1 MSTTTHHLKAIMK
14 PYKHIRLKQGTKE
27 WEQWRNDSGL
37 GGSDV
42 SSALATSSQELAK
55 QVYMAPI
62 QLHLLKIGEPVT
74 RFSGNISS
82 SEGHFQEAAIIE
94 RLKYYDLESTEQ
106 MTIYRNMAA
115 GIKLNGIYQPKNVL
129 VNPKYHWLFYSMDA
143 FLTESVKSK
152 KPLALVETKL
162 TTSMETNRYEN
173 KTNPAHWVQLM
184 TGLMI
189 TGFPYGYLVSLVDGK
204 FFNVLKVVPDKEVFE
219 WIEVTTAKFWQNVT
233 RAKKVKLE
241 YGIPAYYNVTHF
253 TEKQQEGV
261 RLLQQLEPSLTGTD
275 HELDFI
281 KEQIVTTAEEIPREG
296 TQEEFEAV
304 VKYLKAKAHIDAAQ
318 AAKNIYYETMI
329 SLLNGCNVIKF
340 NDGVDGYYSYKAN
353 KKGVASLHISPKIK
367 SL

>member
-1 MSTTTHHLKAIMK
+1 MK

-42 SSALATSSQELAK
+42 SSALAISSKELGE

-62 QLHLLKIGEPVT
+62 QLHLLKLGEPVT
-74 RFSGNISS
+74 RFSGNAS
-82 SEGHFQEAAIIE
+82 SEEGKFQEAAIIE
-94 RLKYYDLESTEQ
+94 RLKYYDLESSDQ
-106 MTIYRNMAA
+106 MTIYRNRAA
-115 GIKLNGIYQPKNVL
+115 GVKLNGIYQPKDVL
-129 VNPKYHWLFYSMDA
+129 QNPKYHWLFYSMDA
-143 FLTESVKSK
+143 FITESVKSK
-152 KPLALVETKL
+152 KAVGLVETKL

-204 FFNVLKVVPDKEVFE
+204 FFNVLKVVPDKEVFD

-233 RAKKVKLE
+233 QARIIKLD
-241 YGIPAYYNVTHF
+241 YGIPAYYNVTSF
-253 TEKQQEGV
+253 TPRQQEGV

-281 KEQIVTTAEEIPREG
+281 KEQIVTTSEEIPREG
-296 TQEEFEAV
+296 TQAEYEAV
-304 VKYLKAKAHIDAAQ
+304 LRYVKSNAIIDEAKAQ
-318 AAKNIYYETMI
+318 KNIYYETMI
-329 SLLNGCNVIKF
+329 SSLNGCNVIKF
-340 NDGVDGYYSYKAN
+340 NDGQDGFYSYKAN
-353 KKGVASLHISPKIK
+353 KKGVPSLYVSPKIK
-367 SL
+367 NL